1 MKRILISA
9 LAGILLLAAAQ
20 TNACTTAVISGK
32 YTADG
37 KPMLW
42 KLRDTDFLS
51 NAIKYYTNGKYSFI
65 GLINSEDKGTQVWAG
80 MNEAGFAIMNAAS
93 FNVNEGYQGEKIDQE
108 GLIMRRAL
116 AQCAS
121 LEEFYKFLQDLET
134 PRGLATSFGVIDAD
148 GGAAYFEVDNEN
160 ITRFDA
166 NDARFAPHGYILR
179 TNYSFTGKKD
189 EGYGYIRYQSAQ
201 DLFAQA
207 DATGNLNF
215 RTIIQDFSRS
225 FYHSLLK
232 TDYETL
238 GKELSSKPYF
248 INSGDLMTR
257 QGTSSAVLIQGV
269 RQHQDPQLTT
279 MWSLVGFPHTTVTI
293 PLWVSKKGDLPKW
306 TTLNEQDYAPI
317 CQKALELKKQ
327 CYPIER
333 SSGYKYMNL
342 TALINREGSGISQ
355 KLRPLEN
362 KLIARAKQLLE
373 KWQHEG
379 INEKEINE
387 YYQWVDL
394 QLATFFSE

>member
-1 MKRILISA
+1 MKRIFTSVLT
-9 LAGILLLAAAQ
+9 GVFLLVAAQ
-20 TNACTTAVISGK
+20 SNACTTAVISGK

-51 NAIKYYTNGKYSFI
+51 NAIKHYSSGKYSFI
-65 GLINSEDKGTQVWAG
+65 GLINSEDKGAQVWAG

-116 AQCAS
+116 AQCAN
-121 LEEFYKFLQDLET
+121 LDDFFNFLQKLDP
-134 PRGLATSFGVIDAD
+134 PRGLATSFGVIDAK

-189 EGYGYIRYQSAQ
+189 QGYGYIRYQSAQ
-201 DLFAQA
+201 ELFKQA

-257 QGTSSAVLIQGV
+257 HGTSSAVLIQGV
-269 RQHQDPQLTT
+269 QQNQAPQLTT
-279 MWSLVGFPHTTVTI
+279 MWSLVGFPHTTVTV

-317 CQKALELKKQ
+317 CQKALELKEQ

-342 TALINREGSGISQ
+342 SALINREDSGISQ

-362 KLIARAKQLLE
+362 IFIARAEQLLE

-379 INEKEINE
+379 VDDKEINE